1 MSAKAIEKALT
12 RLADPA
18 VNSEI
23 YLASTTTVAKDI
35 IQSLP
40 GVKRLRKEGPK
51 VAQAVLPRVQ
61 VKQTQKNENFLSI
74 ALHILE
80 AYPSDEVKFGLA
92 KPIVDHRFTGLN
104 SFLAAETFLKAIGI
118 EAARADVVA
127 TALREANKIVVKD
140 KKTVVKDKSSQ
151 QAATN
156 IQKRGKRPARS
167 KAK

>member
-51 VAQAVLPRVQ
+51 VAQAVLPIVQ

-74 ALHILE
+74 ALHILQ
-80 AYPSDEVKFGLA
+80 AYPSDQVKFGLA
-92 KPIVDHRFTGLN
+92 RPIVNRRFTGLN
-104 SFLAAETFLKAIGI
+104 SFLAAETFLKALGI
-118 EAARADVVA
+118 DVARADVVA
-127 TALREANKIVVKD
+127 TALREANKIVIKD
-140 KKTVVKDKSSQ
+140 KTSQ
-151 QAATN
+151 KADTN
-156 IQKRGKRPARS
+156 IQQRGKRPAKS